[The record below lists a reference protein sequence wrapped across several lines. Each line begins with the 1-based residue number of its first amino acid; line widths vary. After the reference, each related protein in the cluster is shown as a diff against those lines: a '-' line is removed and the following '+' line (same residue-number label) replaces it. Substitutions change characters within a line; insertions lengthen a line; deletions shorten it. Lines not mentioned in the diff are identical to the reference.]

1 MWRPAS
7 KQTISGSQVCLVNI
21 AWELWADTS
30 EFLKW
35 SAGFWIGLDCHVIT
49 EEQRIYL
56 NLETNCGIVYKL
68 TNERTFWTQCWTGI
82 IDTS

>member
-35 SAGFWIGLDCHVIT
+35 SAEFWIGLDCHVIT
-49 EEQRIYL
+49 EE
-56 NLETNCGIVYKL
+56 
-68 TNERTFWTQCWTGI
+68 
-82 IDTS
+82 